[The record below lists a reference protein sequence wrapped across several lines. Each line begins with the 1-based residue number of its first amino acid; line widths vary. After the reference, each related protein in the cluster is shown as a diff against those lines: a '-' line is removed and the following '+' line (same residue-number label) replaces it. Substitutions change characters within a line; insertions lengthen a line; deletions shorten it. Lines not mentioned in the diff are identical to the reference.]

1 MSKIK
6 TGITFFAGLAI
17 GGAVAWYYARAKYAT
32 LAEQEIESVK
42 EAYSKRAKQ
51 AKSELPETDIGSS
64 PTVLNSNKIREKG
77 SIAEYAR
84 RVQQDDGYTDYS
96 KMVEQIK
103 NTPAQTDMA
112 SAENVE
118 APYVISPD
126 EFGEIDGYAKVSLA
140 YFSDGVL
147 SDEYGI
153 IVDDPEEIIG
163 DGLEHFGDYEEDA
176 VHVRSDA
183 RRSDYEILR
192 EIRTYADFRKTLP
205 PNI

>member
-17 GGAVAWYYARAKYAT
+17 GGAAAWYYARAKYAA

-42 EAYSKRAKQ
+42 EAYAQRARQ
-51 AKSELPETDIGSS
+51 AKNELAEADPVSS

-103 NTPAQTDMA
+103 NAPAQTDTA
-112 SAENVE
+112 SDEDVE

-147 SDEYGI
+147 SDEYGV

-176 VHVRSDA
+176 VHVRSDT